1 LGNRDVPNTYA
12 TGFHERVH
20 GSNVLCYGSEP
31 IRAET
36 GGRAVLGVRL
46 LHEGIGTCEQ
56 LEVSV
61 FELKQEGF
69 DTVVLLGEHLNANF
83 LRLQSLSTLGRE
95 GRQKI
100 CILNVVEC
108 LRQDE
113 KSELSERTSTL
124 WDQHSPASIGCGL
137 WRWSTSHG
145 TARETWHT

>member
-1 LGNRDVPNTYA
+1 MMVINSNTGTA
-12 TGFHERVH
+12 GVHEHVH

-46 LHEGIGTCEQ
+46 LHKSVCACEQ

-69 DTVVLLGEHLNANF
+69 DAVILLSEHLNATL
-83 LRLQSLSTLGRE
+83 LRFQRLSALGRE

-100 CILNVVEC
+100 CILNVVER

-113 KSELSERTSTL
+113 KSELSKRTS
-124 WDQHSPASIGCGL
+124 WEQHSPASIGCGL
-137 WRWSTSHG
+137 WRWSASHD
-145 TARETWHT
+145 TAQETWHT